1 MTSIDT
7 FRDEIRNLE
16 TSVFDPYSY
25 ESHKEKATRELRRNS
40 RAVCSALESGV
51 FTPGEVLTIAEITPD
66 YVSLSADGDI
76 IASLRLWIENNRG
89 KENTTEIRLYT
100 DEAEKMLSSLC
111 I

>member
-7 FRDEIRNLE
+7 FREEIRNLE
-16 TSVFDPYSY
+16 TSLSDPYSY
-25 ESHKEKATRELRRNS
+25 ECHKEKATRELRKNS
-40 RAVCSALESGV
+40 RAVCEALKNGG
-51 FTPGEVLTIAEITPD
+51 FTPGEVLAIAEITPD

-76 IASLRLWIENNRG
+76 IASLRFWIENNRER
-89 KENTTEIRLYT
+89 ENTSQVSLYT